1 MVFDE
6 VWSALRFGPRLTA
19 TPPWLNLL
27 PTVKDSP
34 VKRNP
39 EITKDPTRDTATEK
53 PRVST
58 QDLLRLLSYTRPY
71 RARLAIALLSLLI
84 AGGLGLAFPQVVRM
98 LIDAA
103 FVERNSQ
110 KLNSLAVLLVGV
122 FAVQAGFSFL
132 RTYLLSY
139 TGERIVA
146 DVRTELYNHL
156 TGLPVAFFANRRV
169 GELTS
174 RLASDVS
181 VVQTATTGSVTE
193 LLRLTIMLV
202 GGVIII
208 FITNTRLSLLMLAI
222 VPVVVV
228 SAHFY
233 GRYVR
238 RLSTKVQDRL
248 AEANSVLEETLSAIR
263 IVQSFVREEYE
274 RARYRDRIQESL
286 KLAVKRAV
294 ASGGFIAFIILVVY
308 SGIAIVLWFGSRMV
322 VAGQMTAGDL
332 IAFVLYTFFVG
343 GAVGGMTELYGQ
355 FNQAIGATRRV
366 FELLDTE
373 PEIKDPPNPEPLE
386 NVKGRVELI
395 DVHFTYPDERA
406 LPVLKG
412 VAVEAKPGE
421 IIALVGPS
429 GAGKSTLVAL
439 IPRFYDVSSG
449 SIRVD
454 GRDVRSLRLA
464 DLRGAIGMV
473 PQETTLFGGP
483 VRENIAYGKLGATDD
498 EIEAVARA
506 AHAHEFIV
514 EFPDGYDTIV
524 GERGVKLSGGQRQRI
539 AIARALL
546 KNPAILILDEA
557 TSSLDSESERL
568 VQDALET
575 LMEGRTTF
583 VIAHRLS
590 TVRRAARIVV
600 LDEGSI
606 VEEGTHE
613 ELLAAGGLY
622 KRLYEIQFRDRPLA
636 VGAVTEADW

>member
-1 MVFDE
+1 M
-6 VWSALRFGPRLTA
+6 SALRNRPRLE
-19 TPPWLNLL
+19 L
-27 PTVKDSP
+27 PKDES
-34 VKRNP
+34 K
-39 EITKDPTRDTATEK
+39 EK
-53 PRVST
+53 PRVSRR
-58 QDLLRLLSYTRPY
+58 DLMRLLSYARPY
-71 RARLAIALLSLLI
+71 RVRLAIALLSLLV
-84 AGGLGLAFPQVVRM
+84 AGVLGLAFPQVVRM

-103 FVERNSQ
+103 FVERDSA
-110 KLNSLAVLLVGV
+110 KLNRLALLLVGV
-122 FAVQAGFSFL
+122 FAAQAGFSFL

-139 TGERIVA
+139 AGERIVA
-146 DVRTELYNHL
+146 DVRTQVYNHL
-156 TGLPVAFFANRRV
+156 TRLPVAFFADRRV

-181 VVQTATTGSVTE
+181 VVQTVTTGSITE
-193 LLRLTIMLV
+193 LLRLSILLI
-202 GGVIII
+202 GGVTII

-222 VPVVVV
+222 VPVVIVG
-228 SAHFY
+228 AQFY

-274 RARYRDRIQESL
+274 RARYRDRIQDSL
-286 KLAVKRAV
+286 KLAVRRAV

-308 SGIAIVLWFGSRMV
+308 SGIAVVLWFGSRMV
-322 VAGQMTAGDL
+322 IAGQMSAGDL

-343 GAVGGMTELYGQ
+343 GAVGGMSELYGQ

-366 FELLDTE
+366 FELLDTQ
-373 PEIKDPPNPEPLE
+373 PEIGDPENPESLKS
-386 NVKGRVELI
+386 VMGLVQLS

-412 VAVEAKPGE
+412 VTIEAKPGE

-439 IPRFYDVSSG
+439 IPRFYDVTSG
-449 SIRVD
+449 AILVD
-454 GRDVRSLRLA
+454 GHDIRTLRIA

-483 VRENIAYGKLGATDD
+483 VRENIAYGRLGASEE
-498 EIEAVARA
+498 EIKAVARA
-506 AHAHEFIV
+506 AHAHEFIA
-514 EFPDGYDTIV
+514 EFPDGYETIV

-546 KNPAILILDEA
+546 KDPAILILDEA
-557 TSSLDSESERL
+557 TSSLDSESEQL
-568 VQDALET
+568 VQDALDT
-575 LMEGRTTF
+575 LMKGRTTF

-590 TVRRAARIVV
+590 TVRRADRIIV
-600 LDEGSI
+600 LDEGRI
-606 VEEGTHE
+606 VEDGTHE
-613 ELLAAGGLY
+613 ALLAGGGLY
-622 KRLYEIQFRDRPLA
+622 KRLHDIQFRDNPLSLKA
-636 VGAVTEADW
+636 GAELE

>member
-1 MVFDE
+1 VKGSVAQQDG
-6 VWSALRFGPRLTA
+6 VTA
-19 TPPWLNLL
+19 QQT
-27 PTVKDSP
+27 
-34 VKRNP
+34 
-39 EITKDPTRDTATEK
+39 TKEK
-53 PRVST
+53 PRVSPR
-58 QDLLRLLSYTRPY
+58 DLLRLLAYTRPY
-71 RARLAIALLSLLI
+71 RVRLAIALLSLLI
-84 AGGLGLAFPQVVRM
+84 AGALGLAFPQVVRM

-103 FVERNSQ
+103 FVDRDSH
-110 KLNSLAVLLVGV
+110 KLNRLALLLVAV
-122 FAVQAGFSFL
+122 FASQAAFSFL

-146 DVRTELYNHL
+146 DVRTQVYNHL
-156 TGLPVAFFANRRV
+156 TSLPVAFFANRRV

-193 LLRLTIMLV
+193 LLRLSLMLV
-202 GGVIII
+202 GGVTII
-208 FITNTRLSLLMLAI
+208 FITNTRLTLLMLAI
-222 VPVVVV
+222 VPVVIVA
-228 SAHFY
+228 AHFY

-238 RLSTKVQDRL
+238 RLSTEVQDRL

-263 IVQSFVREEYE
+263 IVQSFVREGYE
-274 RARYRDRIQESL
+274 RARYRDRIQDSL

-294 ASGGFIAFIILVVY
+294 ASAGFIAFIILVVY
-308 SGIAIVLWFGSRMV
+308 SGIAVVLWFGSRMV
-322 VAGQMTAGDL
+322 VAGQMSAGDL

-373 PEIKDPPNPEPLE
+373 PEIKDPDDPERLE
-386 NVKGRVELI
+386 NVRGRVQLV
-395 DVHFTYPDERA
+395 DVHFSYPDERA

-412 VAVEAKPGE
+412 VTIEAKPGE

-439 IPRFYDVSSG
+439 IPRFYDASSG
-449 SIRVD
+449 AILVD
-454 GRDVRSLRLA
+454 GHDIRSVRLA

-506 AHAHEFIV
+506 AHAHEFVV

-590 TVRRAARIVV
+590 TVRRADRIVV
-600 LDEGSI
+600 LDAGRI

-613 ELLAAGGLY
+613 ELLATGGLY
-622 KRLYEIQFRDRPLA
+622 KRLYEIQFRDYA
-636 VGAVTEADW
+636 SAEALGSEAEW

>member
-1 MVFDE
+1 M
-6 VWSALRFGPRLTA
+6 SAFRRERNTERGQGEPKEKTKVSLR
-19 TPPWLNLL
+19 
-27 PTVKDSP
+27 
-34 VKRNP
+34 
-39 EITKDPTRDTATEK
+39 
-53 PRVST
+53 
-58 QDLLRLLSYTRPY
+58 DLLRLLSYAKPY
-71 RARLAIALLSLLI
+71 RVRLAIALLSLII
-84 AGGLGLAFPQVVRM
+84 AVGLGLASPRVVGM

-103 FVERNSQ
+103 FVRHDSNR
-110 KLNSLAVLLVGV
+110 LNILALLLVGL

-146 DVRTELYNHL
+146 DVRTQLYNHL
-156 TGLPVAFFANRRV
+156 TSLTVSFFANRRV

-174 RLASDVS
+174 RLTSDVT
-181 VVQTATTGSVTE
+181 VVQTVTTGSITE
-193 LLRLTIMLV
+193 LLRSSLLLV
-202 GGVIII
+202 GGVTIIL
-208 FITNTRLSLLMLAI
+208 ITNTRLSLLMLAI
-222 VPVVVV
+222 VPVVIVA
-228 SAHFY
+228 AHLY

-263 IVQSFVREEYE
+263 IVQSFVREDYE
-274 RARYRDRIQESL
+274 RRRYRDRIQDSL
-286 KLAVKRAV
+286 QLAVKRAA

-308 SGIAIVLWFGSRMV
+308 SGVAVVLWFGSRMGI
-322 VAGQMTAGDL
+322 AGQMSQGDL
-332 IAFVLYTFFVG
+332 IAFVLYTFFVAA
-343 GAVGGMTELYGQ
+343 AVGGMSELYGQ

-366 FELLDTE
+366 FELLDTK
-373 PEIKDPPNPEPLE
+373 PEIRDPDNPEPLE
-386 NVKGRVELI
+386 NVRGHVQLS

-412 VAVEAKPGE
+412 VTVEAKPGE
-421 IIALVGPS
+421 VIALVGPS

-439 IPRFYDVSSG
+439 IPRFYDVSAGAIS
-449 SIRVD
+449 VD
-454 GRDVRSLRLA
+454 GHDIRSVRLA

-483 VRENIAYGKLGATDD
+483 VRENIAYGKLGATDE
-498 EIEAVARA
+498 EIETVARA
-506 AHAHEFIV
+506 AHAHEFIS

-575 LMEGRTTF
+575 LMQGRTTF

-590 TVRRAARIVV
+590 TVRRADRIIV
-600 LDEGSI
+600 LDAGRI

-613 ELLAAGGLY
+613 ELMTSGGLY
-622 KRLYEIQFRDRPLA
+622 KRLYEIQFRDHPMTLGDESDLVLRL
-636 VGAVTEADW
+636 GGS

>member
-1 MVFDE
+1 M
-6 VWSALRFGPRLTA
+6 SALRNRQRLES
-19 TPPWLNLL
+19 P
-27 PTVKDSP
+27 KDES
-34 VKRNP
+34 K
-39 EITKDPTRDTATEK
+39 EK
-53 PRVST
+53 PRVSRR
-58 QDLLRLLSYTRPY
+58 DLVRLLSYAKPY
-71 RARLAIALLSLLI
+71 RIRLAIALLALLI
-84 AGGLGLAFPQVVRM
+84 AGVLGLAFPQVVRM

-103 FVERNSQ
+103 FVERDSA
-110 KLNSLAVLLVGV
+110 KLNRLALLLVGV
-122 FAVQAGFSFL
+122 FAAQAGFSFL

-139 TGERIVA
+139 AGERIVA
-146 DVRTELYNHL
+146 DVRTQVYNHL
-156 TGLPVAFFANRRV
+156 TRLPVAFFANRRV

-181 VVQTATTGSVTE
+181 VVQTVTTGSITE
-193 LLRLTIMLV
+193 LLRLSILLI
-202 GGVIII
+202 GGVTII

-222 VPVVVV
+222 VPVVIVG
-228 SAHFY
+228 AQFY

-274 RARYRDRIQESL
+274 RARYRDRIQDSL
-286 KLAVKRAV
+286 KLAVRRAV

-308 SGIAIVLWFGSRMV
+308 SGIAVVLWFGSRMV
-322 VAGQMTAGDL
+322 IAGQMSAGDL

-343 GAVGGMTELYGQ
+343 GAVGGMSELYGQ

-366 FELLDTE
+366 FELLDTQ
-373 PEIKDPPNPEPLE
+373 PEISDAENPEPLE
-386 NVKGRVELI
+386 SVQGRVQLI

-412 VAVEAKPGE
+412 VTIEAKPGE

-439 IPRFYDVSSG
+439 IPRFYDVTSG
-449 SIRVD
+449 AILVD
-454 GRDVRSLRLA
+454 GHDIRSLRIA

-483 VRENIAYGKLGATDD
+483 VRENIAYGRLGASED

-506 AHAHEFIV
+506 AHAHEFIA
-514 EFPDGYDTIV
+514 EFPDGYETIV

-546 KNPAILILDEA
+546 KDPAILILDEA
-557 TSSLDSESERL
+557 TSSLDSESEQL
-568 VQDALET
+568 VHDALET
-575 LMEGRTTF
+575 LMRGRTTF

-590 TVRRAARIVV
+590 TVRRADRIIV
-600 LDEGSI
+600 LDEGRI
-606 VEEGTHE
+606 VEDGTHE
-613 ELLAAGGLY
+613 ELLAGGGLY
-622 KRLYEIQFRDRPLA
+622 KRLHDIQFRDNPLSFKA
-636 VGAVTEADW
+636 GSELEV

>member
-1 MVFDE
+1 M
-6 VWSALRFGPRLTA
+6 SAGTETSTA
-19 TPPWLNLL
+19 QAST
-27 PTVKDSP
+27 
-34 VKRNP
+34 
-39 EITKDPTRDTATEK
+39 TEK
-53 PRVST
+53 KGSPR
-58 QDLLRLLSYTRPY
+58 DLLRLLSYAKPY
-71 RARLAIALLSLLI
+71 RLRLAIALVSLLV
-84 AGGLGLAFPQVVRM
+84 AGVLGLSFPQVVRM

-103 FVERNSQ
+103 VIEHDSQ
-110 KLNSLAVLLVGV
+110 KLNKLVLLLIAV
-122 FAVQAGFSFL
+122 FASQAGFSFL

-146 DVRTELYNHL
+146 DVRTQLYNHL
-156 TGLPVAFFANRRV
+156 IGLPVSFFANRRV

-174 RLASDVS
+174 RLTSDVT
-181 VVQTATTGSVTE
+181 VVQTVTTGSIAE
-193 LLRLTIMLV
+193 LLRSSVMLV
-202 GGVIII
+202 GGVTII
-208 FITNTRLSLLMLAI
+208 FITNTRLSLVMLAI
-222 VPVVVV
+222 VPVVIVTANV
-228 SAHFY
+228 Y

-274 RARYRDRIQESL
+274 RARYRERILDSL
-286 KLAVKRAV
+286 QLAVRRAV

-308 SGIAIVLWFGSRMV
+308 SGIAVILWFGSRMV
-322 VAGQMTAGDL
+322 VAGEMSAGDL

-343 GAVGGMTELYGQ
+343 AAVGGMSELYGQ

-366 FELLDTE
+366 FELLDIE
-373 PEIKDPPNPEPLE
+373 PEIKDPDNPEPLHD
-386 NVKGRVELI
+386 VKGHVQLV

-412 VAVEAKPGE
+412 VSVDAKPGE
-421 IIALVGPS
+421 IVALVGPS

-439 IPRFYDVSSG
+439 IPRFYDVSLG
-449 SIRVD
+449 AILVE
-454 GRDVRSLRLA
+454 GRDIRSVRLGE
-464 DLRGAIGMV
+464 LRGAIGMV

-483 VRENIAYGKLGATDD
+483 IRENIAYGKLGATVD
-498 EIEAVARA
+498 EIEAAARA
-506 AHAHEFIV
+506 AHAHEFII

-590 TVRRAARIVV
+590 TVRRADRIIV
-600 LDEGSI
+600 LDEGRI

-613 ELLAAGGLY
+613 ELLENSGLY
-622 KRLYEIQFRDRPLA
+622 KRLHDIQFRDYPMA
-636 VGAVTEADW
+636 SIVAAEAD

>member
-1 MVFDE
+1 VKG
-6 VWSALRFGPRLTA
+6 SAHQDGKT
-19 TPPWLNLL
+19 
-27 PTVKDSP
+27 
-34 VKRNP
+34 
-39 EITKDPTRDTATEK
+39 TKDAATER
-53 PRVST
+53 PRVSPR
-58 QDLLRLLSYTRPY
+58 DLLRLLSYAKPY
-71 RARLAIALLSLLI
+71 RVRLGIALLSLLI
-84 AGGLGLAFPQVVRM
+84 AGGLGLSFPQVVGL

-103 FVERNSQ
+103 FVLRDSH
-110 KLNSLAVLLVGV
+110 KLNQFALLLVGL
-122 FAVQAGFSFL
+122 FAAQAGFSFL

-156 TGLPVAFFANRRV
+156 TGLPVAFFADRRV

-174 RLASDVS
+174 RLASDVT
-181 VVQTATTGSVTE
+181 VVQTVTTGSITE
-193 LLRLTIMLV
+193 LLRSGILLV
-202 GGVIII
+202 GGITII
-208 FITNTRLSLLMLAI
+208 FITNVRLSLLMLAI
-222 VPVVVV
+222 VPIVII
-228 SAHFY
+228 SAHLY

-238 RLSTKVQDRL
+238 KLSTQVQDRL

-263 IVQSFVREEYE
+263 IVQSFVREQYE
-274 RARYRDRIQESL
+274 RARYRSRIQDSL
-286 KLAVKRAV
+286 NLAVKRAI
-294 ASGGFIAFIILVVY
+294 ANGGFIAFIILVVY
-308 SGIAIVLWFGSRMV
+308 SGIAVVLWFGSRMV
-322 VAGQMTAGDL
+322 ISGQMTAGDL
-332 IAFVLYTFFVG
+332 IKFVLYTFFVG

-366 FELLDTE
+366 FELLDTK
-373 PEIKDPPNPEPLE
+373 PEIEDPENPEALE
-386 NVKGRVELI
+386 NVRGHVQLN
-395 DVHFTYPDERA
+395 DVQFTYPDERA

-412 VAVEAKPGE
+412 VSIEAKPGE

-449 SIRVD
+449 EILID
-454 GRDVRSLRLA
+454 GHDLRAVRLA
-464 DLRGAIGMV
+464 DLRAAIGMV

-483 VRENIAYGKLGATDD
+483 IRENISYGKLGSSDR

-506 AHAHEFIV
+506 AHAHEFIS

-546 KNPAILILDEA
+546 KDPAILILDEA

-575 LMEGRTTF
+575 LMQGRTTF

-590 TVRRAARIVV
+590 TVRRADRIIV
-600 LDEGSI
+600 LDEGRI
-606 VEEGTHE
+606 AEEGTHE
-613 ELLAAGGLY
+613 ELLAGGGLY
-622 KRLYEIQFRDRPLA
+622 KRLYEIQFRDYRVAL
-636 VGAVTEADW
+636 EAAREAEW

>member
-1 MVFDE
+1 
-6 VWSALRFGPRLTA
+6 
-19 TPPWLNLL
+19 
-27 PTVKDSP
+27 
-34 VKRNP
+34 
-39 EITKDPTRDTATEK
+39 
-53 PRVST
+53 
-58 QDLLRLLSYTRPY
+58 
-71 RARLAIALLSLLI
+71 
-84 AGGLGLAFPQVVRM
+84 M

-103 FVERNSQ
+103 FVERDSS
-110 KLNSLAVLLVGV
+110 KLNRLALLLVGV
-122 FAVQAGFSFL
+122 FAAQAGFSFL

-139 TGERIVA
+139 AGERIVA
-146 DVRTELYNHL
+146 DVRTQVYNHL
-156 TGLPVAFFANRRV
+156 TRLPVAFFANRRV

-181 VVQTATTGSVTE
+181 VVQTVTTGSITE
-193 LLRLTIMLV
+193 LLRLSILLI
-202 GGVIII
+202 GGVTII
-208 FITNTRLSLLMLAI
+208 FVTNTRLSLLMLAI
-222 VPVVVV
+222 VPVVIVG
-228 SAHFY
+228 AQFY

-238 RLSTKVQDRL
+238 RLSTRVQDRL

-274 RARYRDRIQESL
+274 RARYRDRIQDSL
-286 KLAVKRAV
+286 KLAVRRAV

-308 SGIAIVLWFGSRMV
+308 SGIAVVLWFGSRMV
-322 VAGQMTAGDL
+322 IAGQMSAGDL

-343 GAVGGMTELYGQ
+343 GAVGGMSELYGQ

-373 PEIKDPPNPEPLE
+373 PEIRDPENPATLE
-386 NVKGRVELI
+386 NVQGHVQLI

-412 VAVEAKPGE
+412 VTIEAKPGE

-439 IPRFYDVSSG
+439 IPRFYDVTLG
-449 SIRVD
+449 AILVD
-454 GRDVRSLRLA
+454 GHDIRSLRIA

-483 VRENIAYGKLGATDD
+483 VRENIAYGRLGASED
-498 EIEAVARA
+498 EIKAVARA
-506 AHAHEFIV
+506 AHAHEFIA
-514 EFPDGYDTIV
+514 EFPDGYETVV

-546 KNPAILILDEA
+546 KDPAILILDEA
-557 TSSLDSESERL
+557 TSSLDSESEQL

-575 LMEGRTTF
+575 LMRGRTTF

-590 TVRRAARIVV
+590 TVRRADRIIV
-600 LDEGSI
+600 LDEGRI
-606 VEEGTHE
+606 VEDGTHE
-613 ELLAAGGLY
+613 ELLAGGGLY
-622 KRLYEIQFRDRPLA
+622 KRLHDIQFRDYPLSLKA
-636 VGAVTEADW
+636 GAELDA

>member
-1 MVFDE
+1 M
-6 VWSALRFGPRLTA
+6 SALRRDHSNEPSGAKEKIKVSPR
-19 TPPWLNLL
+19 
-27 PTVKDSP
+27 
-34 VKRNP
+34 
-39 EITKDPTRDTATEK
+39 
-53 PRVST
+53 
-58 QDLLRLLSYTRPY
+58 DLLRLLAYAKPY
-71 RARLAIALLSLLI
+71 RVRLAIALLSLLI
-84 AGGLGLAFPQVVRM
+84 AGVLGLAVIQVVKM

-103 FVERNSQ
+103 FVNHDSQ
-110 KLNSLAVLLVGV
+110 RLNQLVLVLVTM
-122 FAVQAGFSFL
+122 FAAQAGFSFL

-146 DVRTELYNHL
+146 DVRTQLYNHL
-156 TGLPVAFFANRRV
+156 TGLPVAFFASRRV

-174 RLASDVS
+174 RMASDVS
-181 VVQTATTGSVTE
+181 VVQTTTTGSVTE
-193 LLRLTIMLV
+193 LLRLSIMLIGSV
-202 GGVIII
+202 TII
-208 FITNTRLSLLMLAI
+208 FVTNMRLSLVMLAI
-222 VPVVVV
+222 VPVVIL
-228 SAHFY
+228 SAHLY

-238 RLSTKVQDRL
+238 KLSTKVQDRL

-263 IVQSFVREEYE
+263 IVQSFVREPYE
-274 RARYRDRIQESL
+274 RARYRDRIYDSL
-286 KLAVKRAV
+286 NLAVKRAI

-322 VAGQMTAGDL
+322 VAGRMTPGDL

-343 GAVGGMTELYGQ
+343 GAVGGMSELYGQ

-373 PEIKDPPNPEPLE
+373 PDIKDPENPNRQE
-386 NVKGRVELI
+386 NVQGHVQLI

-412 VAVEAKPGE
+412 VTVEAKPGE

-449 SIRVD
+449 AITVD
-454 GRDVRSLRLA
+454 GHDIRSVSLA
-464 DLRGAIGMV
+464 DLRSAIGMV

-498 EIEAVARA
+498 QIEAVARA

-514 EFPDGYDTIV
+514 EFPDGYDTVV

-575 LMEGRTTF
+575 LMQGRTTF

-590 TVRRAARIVV
+590 TVRRADRIIV
-600 LDEGSI
+600 LEGGRL
-606 VEEGTHE
+606 VEEGTHD
-613 ELLAAGGLY
+613 ELMTGGGLY
-622 KRLYEIQFRDRPLA
+622 KRLYEIQFREPQAL
-636 VGAVTEADW
+636 GAAAEKEW

>member
-1 MVFDE
+1 M
-6 VWSALRFGPRLTA
+6 SRFRKPRS
-19 TPPWLNLL
+19 PESR
-27 PTVKDSP
+27 KD
-34 VKRNP
+34 
-39 EITKDPTRDTATEK
+39 DATEK
-53 PRVST
+53 PRVSPR
-58 QDLLRLLSYTRPY
+58 DLLRLVSYAKPY

-84 AGGLGLAFPQVVRM
+84 AGVLGLAVPQVVRM

-103 FVERNSQ
+103 FVERDLS
-110 KLNSLAVLLVGV
+110 KLNRLALLLVGV
-122 FAVQAGFSFL
+122 FAAQAGFSFL

-146 DVRTELYNHL
+146 DVRTQVYNHL
-156 TGLPVAFFANRRV
+156 TSLPVAFFATRRV

-181 VVQTATTGSVTE
+181 VVQTATTGSITE
-193 LLRLTIMLV
+193 LLRSGLLLV
-202 GGVIII
+202 GGVTII
-208 FITNTRLSLLMLAI
+208 FITNPRLTLLMLAI
-222 VPVVVV
+222 VPVVIV

-263 IVQSFVREEYE
+263 IVQSFVREGYE
-274 RARYRDRIQESL
+274 RARYRDRIQDSL
-286 KLAVKRAV
+286 KLAVRRAV
-294 ASGGFIAFIILVVY
+294 ANGGFIAFIILVVY
-308 SGIAIVLWFGSRMV
+308 SGIAVVLWFGSRMV
-322 VAGQMTAGDL
+322 IAEQMTAGDL

-355 FNQAIGATRRV
+355 FNQAIGSTRRV
-366 FELLDTE
+366 FELLDTK
-373 PEIKDPPNPEPLE
+373 PEIKDPENPEPLAA
-386 NVKGRVELI
+386 VRGHVQLV

-412 VAVEAKPGE
+412 VTVEAKPGQ

-439 IPRFYDVSSG
+439 IPRFYDVTSG
-449 SIRVD
+449 AILVD
-454 GRDVRSLRLA
+454 GHDIRSLRLA

-483 VRENIAYGKLGATDD
+483 IRENIAYGKLGASND
-498 EIEAVARA
+498 EIETVARA

-514 EFPDGYDTIV
+514 EFPDGYETIV

-575 LMEGRTTF
+575 LMQGRTTF

-590 TVRRAARIVV
+590 TVRRADSIIV
-600 LDEGSI
+600 LDEGGI
-606 VEEGTHE
+606 VEEGTHQ
-613 ELLAAGGLY
+613 ELLSRGGLY
-622 KRLYEIQFRDRPLA
+622 KRLYEIQFKDYPVA
-636 VGAVTEADW
+636 VGAVTEGEW

>member
-1 MVFDE
+1 MKAS
-6 VWSALRFGPRLTA
+6 SAKPENASKEALKEKARGSPR
-19 TPPWLNLL
+19 
-27 PTVKDSP
+27 
-34 VKRNP
+34 
-39 EITKDPTRDTATEK
+39 
-53 PRVST
+53 
-58 QDLLRLLSYTRPY
+58 DLLRLLSYTKPY
-71 RARLAIALLSLLI
+71 RVRLIVALISLLI
-84 AGGLGLAFPQVVRM
+84 AGGLGLAFPQVVGM

-103 FVERNSQ
+103 FVERDSH
-110 KLNSLAVLLVGV
+110 KLNQFALLLVGL
-122 FAVQAGFSFL
+122 FASQAGFSFL

-146 DVRTELYNHL
+146 DVRTQLYNHL
-156 TGLPVAFFANRRV
+156 TELPVSFFANRRV

-181 VVQTATTGSVTE
+181 VVQTVTTGSVTE
-193 LLRLTIMLV
+193 LLRSALLLV
-202 GGVIII
+202 GGVTII
-208 FITNTRLSLLMLAI
+208 FITNARLSLLMLAI
-222 VPVVVV
+222 VPVVIVA
-228 SAHFY
+228 AHLY

-238 RLSTKVQDRL
+238 RLSTQVQDRL

-274 RARYRDRIQESL
+274 RARYRGRIQDSL

-308 SGIAIVLWFGSRMV
+308 SGIAVVLWFGSRMV
-322 VAGQMTAGDL
+322 ISGQMTAGDL
-332 IAFVLYTFFVG
+332 IKFVLYTFFVG

-366 FELLDTE
+366 FELLDTK
-373 PEIKDPPNPEPLE
+373 PDVKDPENPEPLE
-386 NVKGRVELI
+386 MAKGHVELV
-395 DVHFTYPDERA
+395 DVHFTYPDERD
-406 LPVLKG
+406 LPILKG
-412 VAVEAKPGE
+412 VTIEARPGE

-449 SIRVD
+449 AIVID
-454 GRDVRSLRLA
+454 GHDVRGLRLA

-483 VRENIAYGKLGATDD
+483 IRENIAYGKLGADED

-514 EFPDGYDTIV
+514 EFPEGYDTIV

-568 VQDALET
+568 VQEALET
-575 LMEGRTTF
+575 LMHGRTTF

-590 TVRRAARIVV
+590 TVRSADRIIVLDDGRIVQ
-600 LDEGSI
+600 
-606 VEEGTHE
+606 EGTHE
-613 ELLAAGGLY
+613 ELLASGGLY
-622 KRLYEIQFRDRPLA
+622 KRLHEIQFRDYPLSL
-636 VGAVTEADW
+636 GATTEAEW

>member
-1 MVFDE
+1 M
-6 VWSALRFGPRLTA
+6 SAR
-19 TPPWLNLL
+19 
-27 PTVKDSP
+27 
-34 VKRNP
+34 
-39 EITKDPTRDTATEK
+39 
-53 PRVST
+53 
-58 QDLLRLLSYTRPY
+58 DLLRLLSYAKPY
-71 RARLAIALLSLLI
+71 RVRLAIALISLLI
-84 AGGLGLAFPQVVRM
+84 AGALGLSFPQVVRM

-103 FVERNSQ
+103 VVEHDSQ
-110 KLNSLAVLLVGV
+110 KLNKLVLLLIGL
-122 FAVQAGFSFL
+122 FACQAGFSFL

-146 DVRTELYNHL
+146 DVRTQLYNHL
-156 TGLPVAFFANRRV
+156 TALPVAFFANRRV

-181 VVQTATTGSVTE
+181 VVQTVTTGSITE
-193 LLRLTIMLV
+193 LLRLGIMLI
-202 GGVIII
+202 GGVTII
-208 FITNTRLSLLMLAI
+208 FVRNPRLSLLMLAI
-222 VPVVVV
+222 VPVVIV
-228 SAHFY
+228 SANLY

-238 RLSTKVQDRL
+238 RLSTSVQDRL

-274 RARYRDRIQESL
+274 RARYRDRIRDSL
-286 KLAVKRAV
+286 QLAVKRAV

-322 VAGQMTAGDL
+322 VAGQMSVGDL
-332 IAFVLYTFFVG
+332 IEFVLYTFFVG
-343 GAVGGMTELYGQ
+343 GAVGGMSELYGQ

-366 FELLDTE
+366 FELLDIK
-373 PEIKDPPNPEPLE
+373 PEITDPDDPEPLE
-386 NVKGRVELI
+386 NVRGQVQLI

-412 VAVEAKPGE
+412 VTIEAKPGE

-439 IPRFYDVSSG
+439 IPRFYDVTSG
-449 SIRVD
+449 GIVVD
-454 GRDVRSLRLA
+454 GRDIRSVRLA
-464 DLRGAIGMV
+464 ELRSAIGMV

-483 VRENIAYGKLGATDD
+483 VRENIAYGKLGATGD
-498 EIEAVARA
+498 EIEAAARA
-506 AHAHEFIV
+506 AHAHEFII

-575 LMEGRTTF
+575 LMQGRTTF

-590 TVRRAARIVV
+590 TVRRADRIIV
-600 LDEGSI
+600 LDEGRI

-613 ELLAAGGLY
+613 ELLTSGGLY
-622 KRLYEIQFRDRPLA
+622 KRLHEIQFRDYPTTSSAAAEA
-636 VGAVTEADW
+636 V

>member
-1 MVFDE
+1 MKGSVAQQDN
-6 VWSALRFGPRLTA
+6 VTA
-19 TPPWLNLL
+19 QQT
-27 PTVKDSP
+27 
-34 VKRNP
+34 
-39 EITKDPTRDTATEK
+39 TKEK
-53 PRVST
+53 PRVSPR
-58 QDLLRLLSYTRPY
+58 DLLRLLAYTRPY
-71 RARLAIALLSLLI
+71 RVRLAIALLSLLI
-84 AGGLGLAFPQVVRM
+84 AGALGLAFPQVVRM

-103 FVERNSQ
+103 FVDRDSH
-110 KLNSLAVLLVGV
+110 KLNRLALLLVAV
-122 FAVQAGFSFL
+122 FALQAAFSFL

-146 DVRTELYNHL
+146 DVRTQVYNHL

-193 LLRLTIMLV
+193 LLRLSLMLV
-202 GGVIII
+202 GGVTII
-208 FITNTRLSLLMLAI
+208 FITNTRLTLLMLAI
-222 VPVVVV
+222 VPVVIVA
-228 SAHFY
+228 AHFY

-238 RLSTKVQDRL
+238 RLSTEVQDRL

-263 IVQSFVREEYE
+263 IVQSFVREGYE
-274 RARYRDRIQESL
+274 RARYRDRIQDSL

-294 ASGGFIAFIILVVY
+294 ASAGFIAFIILVVY
-308 SGIAIVLWFGSRMV
+308 SGIAVVLWFGSRMV
-322 VAGQMTAGDL
+322 VAGQMSAGDL

-343 GAVGGMTELYGQ
+343 GAVGGMTELDGQ

-366 FELLDTE
+366 FELLDTK
-373 PEIKDPPNPEPLE
+373 PEIKDPDDPKRLE
-386 NVKGRVELI
+386 NVRGRVQLV
-395 DVHFTYPDERA
+395 DVHFSYPDERA

-412 VAVEAKPGE
+412 VTIEAKPGE

-439 IPRFYDVSSG
+439 IPRFYDASSG
-449 SIRVD
+449 AILVD
-454 GRDVRSLRLA
+454 GHEIRSVRLA

-506 AHAHEFIV
+506 AHAHEFVV

-590 TVRRAARIVV
+590 TVRRADRIVV
-600 LDEGSI
+600 LDAGRI

-613 ELLAAGGLY
+613 ELLATGGLY
-622 KRLYEIQFRDRPLA
+622 KRLYEIQFRDYASAEALA
-636 VGAVTEADW
+636 SEAEW

>member
-1 MVFDE
+1 ME
-6 VWSALRFGPRLTA
+6 RRARRQQ
-19 TPPWLNLL
+19 LNA
-27 PTVKDSP
+27 
-34 VKRNP
+34 
-39 EITKDPTRDTATEK
+39 TRDKAK
-53 PRVST
+53 DAPRGSPK
-58 QDLLRLLSYTRPY
+58 DLLRLLAYTGPY
-71 RARLAIALLSLLI
+71 RARLSIALLSLI
-84 AGGLGLAFPQVVRM
+84 VAGALGLAFPQVVRL
-98 LIDAA
+98 LINAA
-103 FVERNSQ
+103 FVERDLA
-110 KLNSLAVLLVGV
+110 KLNRLALMLVGV
-122 FAVQAGFSFL
+122 FATQAGFSFL

-146 DVRTELYNHL
+146 DVRTQVYNHL
-156 TGLPVAFFANRRV
+156 TSLPVSFFANRRV

-181 VVQTATTGSVTE
+181 VVQTVTTGSITE
-193 LLRLTIMLV
+193 LLRSSLLLI
-202 GGVIII
+202 GGVTII
-208 FITNTRLSLLMLAI
+208 FITNFRLSLLMLAI
-222 VPVVVV
+222 VPIVIV
-228 SAHFY
+228 SAHLY

-238 RLSTKVQDRL
+238 KLSTKVQDRL

-263 IVQSFVREEYE
+263 IVQSFVREAYE
-274 RARYRDRIQESL
+274 RARYRDRIQDSL
-286 KLAVKRAV
+286 QLAVKRAV

-308 SGIAIVLWFGSRMV
+308 SGIAVVLWFGSRMV
-322 VAGQMTAGDL
+322 ISGQMTAGDL

-366 FELLDTE
+366 FELLDTK
-373 PEIKDPPNPEPLE
+373 PEIKDPENPEQLA
-386 NVKGRVELI
+386 NVRGHVRLT

-406 LPVLKG
+406 LPVLNG
-412 VAVEAKPGE
+412 ITIEAQPGE

-439 IPRFYDVSSG
+439 IPRFYDVSAG
-449 SIRVD
+449 TILVD
-454 GRDVRSLRLA
+454 GHDIKSLRLA
-464 DLRGAIGMV
+464 DLRSAIGMV

-483 VRENIAYGKLGATDD
+483 IRENIAYGKLNASD
-498 EIEAVARA
+498 EDIQAVARA
-506 AHAHEFIV
+506 AHAHEFIA

-546 KNPAILILDEA
+546 KDPAILILDEA

-575 LMEGRTTF
+575 LMQGRTTF

-590 TVRRAARIVV
+590 TVRRADRIVV
-600 LDEGSI
+600 LDQGRI

-613 ELLAAGGLY
+613 QLLSNAGLY
-622 KRLYEIQFRDRPLA
+622 KRLHEIQFRDYPAA
-636 VGAVTEADW
+636 VDAVSQAEW

>member
-1 MVFDE
+1 MKLLATVTD
-6 VWSALRFGPRLTA
+6 SA
-19 TPPWLNLL
+19 
-27 PTVKDSP
+27 
-34 VKRNP
+34 
-39 EITKDPTRDTATEK
+39 EQHITTTEKSAKEK
-53 PRVST
+53 PRVSKR
-58 QDLLRLLSYTRPY
+58 DLLRLLSYTRPY
-71 RARLAIALLSLLI
+71 RVRLAVALLSLLV
-84 AGGLGLAFPQVVRM
+84 AGALGLAFPQVVRM

-103 FVERNSQ
+103 FVERDSD
-110 KLNSLAVLLVGV
+110 KLNKLAVLLVGV
-122 FAVQAGFSFL
+122 FAAQAGFSFL

-146 DVRTELYNHL
+146 DVRTQVYNHL
-156 TGLPVAFFANRRV
+156 TGLPVSFFANRRV

-181 VVQTATTGSVTE
+181 VVQTVTTGSVTE
-193 LLRLTIMLV
+193 LLRLSLMLV
-202 GGVIII
+202 GGVVII

-222 VPVVVV
+222 VPVVIVA
-228 SAHFY
+228 AHFY

-238 RLSTKVQDRL
+238 RLSTQVQDRL

-274 RARYRDRIQESL
+274 RARYKDRILDSL

-308 SGIAIVLWFGSRMV
+308 SGIAVVLWFGSRMV
-322 VAGQMTAGDL
+322 VAGQMSAGDL

-373 PEIKDPPNPEPLE
+373 PQIKDPDKAEPLE
-386 NVKGRVELI
+386 HVQGHVQVI
-395 DVHFTYPDERA
+395 DVHFTYPDDRA

-412 VAVEAKPGE
+412 VHIEAKPGE

-429 GAGKSTLVAL
+429 GAGKSTLAAL

-449 SIRVD
+449 AILVD
-454 GRDVRSLRLA
+454 GHDVRSLRLR
-464 DLRGAIGMV
+464 DLRGAIGVV

-483 VRENIAYGKLGATDD
+483 IRENIAYGRLGASPD

-506 AHAHEFIV
+506 AHAHEFIA

-524 GERGVKLSGGQRQRI
+524 GERGVKLSGGQRQRV

-575 LMEGRTTF
+575 LMQGRTTF

-590 TVRRAARIVV
+590 TVRRADRIIV
-600 LDEGSI
+600 LDEGRI
-606 VEEGTHE
+606 VEEGTHD
-613 ELLAAGGLY
+613 ELLTSAGLY
-622 KRLYEIQFRDRPLA
+622 KRLYEIQFKDYRL
-636 VGAVTEADW
+636 TEAVATKADW